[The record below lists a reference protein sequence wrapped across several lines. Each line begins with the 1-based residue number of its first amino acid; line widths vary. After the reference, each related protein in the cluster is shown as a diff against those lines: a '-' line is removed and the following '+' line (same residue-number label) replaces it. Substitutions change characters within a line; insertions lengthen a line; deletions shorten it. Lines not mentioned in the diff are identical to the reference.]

1 MAFSC
6 GHDRGSKQRESR
18 AAAGIEL
25 AYLRR
30 EMNNR
35 TTSYRGLRLNP
46 YFVFR
51 SSAAGLMFYLSSHCL
66 AATLAAD
73 SIFSSPN
80 AVVAA
85 VPVKA
90 LAVNQPARG
99 TAALAPAQY
108 SECLQLLG
116 ETDHVSPALVGNV
129 SAMLNH
135 PSEASSIVPPT
146 SPSLMVVSYH
156 EQAGEARDVVVQLFF
171 DPIGGGQNVLN
182 DAGYVHARLGDEL
195 SGSADQLLGLM
206 FRQVAYF
213 GQKDEVE
220 RQRRAF
226 QAMLNGDMTL
236 LREQTVD
243 PLHVLVVM
251 PHGGTFLPSSLR
263 SRVHGLVVDAELAF
277 GTWSGRIGMVTD
289 DGETAEQVGNI
300 VAAWREMA
308 MSFADTFASHSS
320 GKQLRDSLK
329 SSTVQV
335 VANRV
340 LASASVDSRTVVR
353 TSKEI
358 TGHGGGC
365 PSGGFCSKDKVAICH
380 KVDSKHEQTLCV
392 APSAVAGFLA
402 QGDHCGPC
410 AGD

>member
-1 MAFSC
+1 
-6 GHDRGSKQRESR
+6 
-18 AAAGIEL
+18 
-25 AYLRR
+25 
-30 EMNNR
+30 MNNR
-35 TTSYRGLRLNP
+35 TMYYRGLRLNP
-46 YFVFR
+46 CLILR
-51 SSAAGLMFYLSSHCL
+51 SSAVGLMLYLSSRCL
-66 AATLAAD
+66 AATLATDLIVA
-73 SIFSSPN
+73 SPN
-80 AVVAA
+80 AVVSA

-90 LAVNQPARG
+90 LAANQPGRS
-99 TAALAPAQY
+99 TVALAPAQY
-108 SECLQLLG
+108 TECLQLLG
-116 ETDHVSPALVGNV
+116 ETDHVSPVLVGNV

-135 PSEASSIVPPT
+135 PSETSSIVPPT

-182 DAGYVHARLGDEL
+182 DAGYVRARLGDEL

-220 RQRRAF
+220 RQQRAF

-243 PLHVLVVM
+243 PLHIYVVM

-340 LASASVDSRTVVR
+340 LASASVDSRTIVR

-365 PSGGFCSKDKVAICH
+365 PPGGACSKDKVAVCH
-380 KVDSKHEQTLCV
+380 RVSSTQEQTLCV

-402 QGDHCGPC
+402 QGDRCGPC

>member
-1 MAFSC
+1 MA
-6 GHDRGSKQRESR
+6 
-18 AAAGIEL
+18 
-25 AYLRR
+25 
-30 EMNNR
+30 
-35 TTSYRGLRLNP
+35 P
-46 YFVFR
+46 
-51 SSAAGLMFYLSSHCL
+51 
-66 AATLAAD
+66 D
-73 SIFSSPN
+73 SVVPSPN
-80 AVVAA
+80 PVVAA
-85 VPVKA
+85 VPVTL
-90 LAVNQPARG
+90 LAVNQPSRH

-116 ETDHVSPALVGNV
+116 GTDRVSPVLVDTV
-129 SAMLNH
+129 SSLLNH
-135 PSEASSIVPPT
+135 PSEASPIVPQT

-156 EQAGEARDVVVQLFF
+156 EEAGRARDIVVQLFF
-171 DPIGGGQNVLN
+171 EPIAGGQTVLN
-182 DAGYVHARLGDEL
+182 NAGYVRARLGDEL

-220 RQRRAF
+220 RQQRAF

-236 LREQTVD
+236 LREQTID
-243 PLHVLVVM
+243 PLHVLMVM
-251 PHGGTFLPSSLR
+251 PHGGTFLPTSLR
-263 SRVHGLVVDAELAF
+263 SRVRGLVVDAELAF
-277 GTWSGRIGMVTD
+277 GTWSGRIGMVTAD
-289 DGETAEQVGNI
+289 NETAEQVGNI

-320 GKQLRDSLK
+320 GKQLRESLK

-365 PSGGFCSKDKVAICH
+365 PPGGICPKDTVAICH
-380 KVDSKHEQTLCV
+380 KADSQHEQTLCV
-392 APSAVAGFLA
+392 APAAVAAYLA

-410 AGD
+410 AGE

>member
-1 MAFSC
+1 
-6 GHDRGSKQRESR
+6 
-18 AAAGIEL
+18 
-25 AYLRR
+25 
-30 EMNNR
+30 
-35 TTSYRGLRLNP
+35 
-46 YFVFR
+46 V
-51 SSAAGLMFYLSSHCL
+51 
-66 AATLAAD
+66 
-73 SIFSSPN
+73 
-80 AVVAA
+80 
-85 VPVKA
+85 
-90 LAVNQPARG
+90 
-99 TAALAPAQY
+99 
-108 SECLQLLG
+108 
-116 ETDHVSPALVGNV
+116 LVENV
-129 SAMLNH
+129 SSMLNH
-135 PSEASSIVPPT
+135 PSDASPIVPQT
-146 SPSLMVVSYH
+146 QPSLMVVSYH

-171 DPIGGGQNVLN
+171 DPIAGGQNVLN

-213 GQKDEVE
+213 GQKDQVE
-220 RQRRAF
+220 RQQRAF

-243 PLHVLVVM
+243 PLHVFVVM
-251 PHGGTFLPSSLR
+251 PHGGTFLPTSLR
-263 SRVHGLVVDAELAF
+263 SRVRGLVVDAELAF

-289 DGETAEQVGNI
+289 DDETAAQVGNI

-320 GKQLRDSLK
+320 GKQLRESLK

-365 PSGGFCSKDKVAICH
+365 PPGGACAKDKVAVCH
-380 KVDSKHEQTLCV
+380 RVNNTHEQTLCV

-410 AGD
+410 AGE